1 MIKLLIRNGFRSLVK
16 QLPYSFVN
24 ILGMTIGV
32 ASILV
37 LIIWISAETSYDK
50 FHKDQDRVYRVALLI
65 KTPNIQYNQ
74 GSINMPAG
82 PEYKREFPVIEE
94 MVRVDPKTASV
105 GYNNIFSNLD
115 VLYTDKTFFE
125 MFSFD
130 LIKGDKKTCLESP
143 QSIVL
148 TEKAVKKIFGFED
161 PLGKLILIAGNTFNV
176 TAVAKD
182 PPVNTIFQFECLLPI
197 SIEEKQYHIG
207 WDGGLTSY
215 TFLRLIKG
223 ADPSQLEKQ
232 IMVYMEGAIN
242 KTFRQ
247 AGFLLTPY
255 LQKISDIHLYSTTD
269 RGNDIGEK
277 GSITKL
283 YIFSGIGLL
292 ILLIACFNFVNIS
305 TALSFHRAK
314 EVSVK
319 KIFGSDRK
327 NIILFFFVETAIA
340 ISVSFLL
347 AFIMIKILLPIIAG
361 MIGKD
366 LALTVIN
373 LPGWILIF
381 TSLFL
386 FCTVFASFYSSFYLS
401 SINPL
406 ALLSDINQGK
416 RKQSSRN
423 ILVTFQFAISTGL
436 IISCLVIYS
445 QMQFV
450 RKIDKG
456 FDEKNLLVVKLSSKT
471 SASYG
476 LIEEKLSSVPGVI
489 SVTVSAG
496 GRPGLGFTA
505 NGYQPE
511 GVEKPIMLKALYVDE
526 NYLKTLSISLING
539 RDFRNIKVDSNKVII
554 NQTFAKMFG
563 WDKPIGKF
571 ISRGTKYEVI
581 GEVKD
586 FNTSSLYDKTQP
598 IFISTVNE
606 FRDFEDLIIKF
617 QPLLISD
624 ILKSTETIIQEID
637 PSRPFMYEYLEDSI
651 NSSYALDL
659 KLNILFLV
667 LSVIA
672 IFISSL
678 GLFGLATFSTQS
690 RMKEI
695 SIRKINGANISDIFR
710 KFNFELL
717 KWVLIS
723 LVIAFPVGYYAM
735 SRWLNNFAYKTTIS
749 IWLLIS
755 SGLFTLAIGLITVS
769 WAANKAA
776 RNNPAE
782 TLRKD

>member
-1 MIKLLIRNGFRSLVK
+1 MINFLIRNGFRSLIK
-16 QLPYSFVN
+16 QMPYSFVN
-24 ILGMTIGV
+24 VLGMTICV
-32 ASILV
+32 ASVLV

-50 FHKDQDRVYRVALLI
+50 FHKDQHRLYRVALLI

-105 GYNNIFSNLD
+105 GYNNKFSTLA
-115 VLYTDKTFFE
+115 VLYTDKTFFD

-130 LIKGDKKTCLESP
+130 LKKGDKKTCLESP

-148 TEKAVKKIFGFED
+148 TEKAVKKIFGTED

-176 TAVAKD
+176 TAVATD

-232 IMVYMEGAIN
+232 ILEYMEGAIN
-242 KTFRQ
+242 KSFRQ
-247 AGFLLTPY
+247 FGYLLTPY

-283 YIFSGIGLL
+283 YMFSGIGLF

-319 KIFGSDRK
+319 KIFGSERK
-327 NIILFFFVETAIA
+327 NIILFFFVESAIA
-340 ISVSFLL
+340 ISVSLLL
-347 AFIMIKILLPIIAG
+347 AFILVKILLPIIAG

-366 LALTVIN
+366 LVLTVIK
-373 LPGWILIF
+373 LPVWILIF
-381 TSLFL
+381 ISLFL
-386 FCTVFASFYSSFYLS
+386 FCTIFASFYSSFYLS

-406 ALLSDINQGK
+406 SLLSDINQGK

-445 QMQFV
+445 QMLFV

-471 SASYG
+471 SASYR

-489 SVTVSAG
+489 SVTVSTG

-511 GVEKPIMLKALYVDE
+511 GVEKPVMLKALYVDE
-526 NYLKTLSISLING
+526 NYLKTLNISLING
-539 RDFRNIKVDSNKVII
+539 RDFRNIKVDSNKVIV

-563 WDKPIGKF
+563 WENPIGKF

-581 GEVKD
+581 GEVRD

-617 QPLLISD
+617 QPLHISD
-624 ILKSTETIIQEID
+624 VLKSTETIIHEID
-637 PSRPFMYEYLEDSI
+637 PSRAFMYEYLEDSI

-678 GLFGLATFSTQS
+678 GLFGLATFATQS

-695 SIRKINGANISDIFR
+695 SIRKINGATISDIFN

-717 KWVLIS
+717 RWILIS
-723 LVIAFPVGYYAM
+723 FVIAFPVGYYGM

-749 IWLLIS
+749 VWLLIS
-755 SGLFTLAIGLITVS
+755 SGLFTLAIGLFTVS

-782 TLRKD
+782 ILRKD

>member
-1 MIKLLIRNGFRSLVK
+1 MIKILIRNGFRSLIK
-16 QLPYSFVN
+16 QMPYSFVN

-32 ASILV
+32 ASVLV
-37 LIIWISAETSYDK
+37 LIIWICGETSYDK
-50 FHKDQDRVYRVALLI
+50 FHKDQERLYRVALII
-65 KTPNIQYNQ
+65 KTPNIEHNQ

-94 MVRVDPKTASV
+94 MVRVDPKTAIA
-105 GYNNIFSNLD
+105 GYNNKFSRLS
-115 VLYTDKTFFE
+115 VLYTDKTFFDL
-125 MFSFD
+125 FSFD

-148 TEKAVKKIFGFED
+148 TEKAVKKIFGAED

-182 PPVNTIFQFECLLPI
+182 PPVNTIFQFECLLPL

-232 IMVYMEGAIN
+232 ILGYMEGAIN
-242 KTFRQ
+242 KNLRQ
-247 AGFLLTPY
+247 SGFLLTPY

-277 GSITKL
+277 GSVTKL
-283 YIFSGIGLL
+283 FMFSGIGLL

-305 TALSFHRAK
+305 TALSFRRAK

-340 ISVSFLL
+340 ISVSLLL
-347 AFIMIKILLPIIAG
+347 AFILVKILLPVIAG

-366 LALTVIN
+366 LSLTVIK

-386 FCTVFASFYSSFYLS
+386 FCTIFASFYSSFYLS

-423 ILVTFQFAISTGL
+423 MLVTFQFAISTGL

-450 RKIDKG
+450 RKKDKG
-456 FDEKNLLVVKLSSKT
+456 FDEKNLLVVNLSSKT
-471 SASYG
+471 SASYRT
-476 LIEEKLSSVPGVI
+476 IEEKLSSVPGVI

-496 GRPGLGFTA
+496 GRPGLGFTS

-511 GVEKPIMLKALYVDE
+511 GVEKPVMLNALYVDE
-526 NYLKTLSISLING
+526 NYLKTMRITLIDG
-539 RDFRNIKVDSNKVII
+539 RDFRNIKVDSNKVIV

-571 ISRGTKYEVI
+571 ISRGAKYEVI
-581 GEVKD
+581 GEVRD
-586 FNTSSLYDKTQP
+586 FNTSALYDKIQP

-617 QPLLISD
+617 QPLYISD
-624 ILKSTETIIQEID
+624 VLKSTETIIQKID
-637 PSRPFMYEYLEDSI
+637 TSRPFRYEFLEDSI

-678 GLFGLATFSTQS
+678 GLFGLATFATQS

-695 SIRKINGANISDIFR
+695 SIRRINGASISDIFR

-717 KWVLIS
+717 KWVLLS
-723 LVIAFPVGYYAM
+723 FVIAAPIGYYAM
-735 SRWLNNFAYKTTIS
+735 NKWLNNFAYKTTVS
-749 IWLLIS
+749 LWLLLS
-755 SGLFTLAIGLITVS
+755 SCLFTLAIGLLTVS
-769 WAANKAA
+769 WAANKAS
-776 RNNPAE
+776 RTNPAE

>member
-1 MIKLLIRNGFRSLVK
+1 MIKILFRNAFRSLVK
-16 QLPYSFVN
+16 QMPYSFVN

-32 ASILV
+32 ASVLV
-37 LIIWISAETSYDK
+37 LIIWIIGETSYDK
-50 FHKDQDRVYRVALLI
+50 FLKDRERLYRIALLI
-65 KTPNIQYNQ
+65 KTPNIVYNQ

-82 PEYKREFPVIEE
+82 PEYKKEFPVIEE
-94 MVRVDPKTASV
+94 MVRVDPKTASAS
-105 GYNNIFSNLD
+105 YNNKFSQLT
-115 VLYTDKTFFE
+115 VLYTDRTFFD

-130 LIKGDKKTCLESP
+130 LLKGDKKTCLESP

-148 TEKAVKKIFGFED
+148 TEKAVRKIFGTED

-176 TAVAKD
+176 TGVAKD
-182 PPVNTIFQFECLLPI
+182 PPVNTVFQFECLLPI

-207 WDGGLTSY
+207 WDGGMTAY
-215 TFLRLIKG
+215 TFIRLIKG

-255 LQKISDIHLYSTTD
+255 LQKIADIHLYSNTD

-283 YIFSGIGLL
+283 YLFSGIGLL
-292 ILLIACFNFVNIS
+292 ILLIACFNFINIS
-305 TALSFHRAK
+305 TALSFRRAK

-319 KIFGSDRK
+319 KIFGSDRN
-327 NIILFFFVETAIA
+327 NIVLFFFIESAIA
-340 ISVSFLL
+340 ISISLLL
-347 AFIMIKILLPIIAG
+347 AYILIKILLPFISGIIS
-361 MIGKD
+361 KD
-366 LALTVIN
+366 LTLTLIR
-373 LPGWILIF
+373 LPGWFLIF
-381 TSLFL
+381 VSLFL
-386 FCTVFASFYSSFYLS
+386 FCTVFASFYSSFHLS

-423 ILVTFQFAISTGL
+423 ILVTIQFAISTGL

-456 FDEKNLLVVKLSSKT
+456 FDEKNLLVAKLSSKT
-471 SASYG
+471 SASYR

-496 GRPGLGFTA
+496 GRPGLGFTS
-505 NGYQPE
+505 NGYKLE
-511 GVEKPIMLKALYVDE
+511 GVEKPVMLNVLYVDE
-526 NYLKTLSISLING
+526 NYLKTLKISLVDG
-539 RDFRNIKVDSNKVII
+539 RDFRNVKADSNKVIV
-554 NQTFAKMFG
+554 NQTFVKMFG
-563 WDKPIGKF
+563 GNNPIGKF
-571 ISRGTKYEVI
+571 ISRDTKYEVI

-586 FNTSSLYDKTQP
+586 FNTSSLYEKTQP

-606 FRDFEDLIIKF
+606 FRDFEDLIVKY
-617 QPLLISD
+617 QPLHISD
-624 ILKSTETIIQEID
+624 VLKSTETIIREID
-637 PSRPFMYEYLEDSI
+637 PSRPFTYEFLEDSL

-690 RMKEI
+690 RIKEI
-695 SIRKINGANISDIFR
+695 SIRKINGATIADIFS
-710 KFNFELL
+710 KYNFELL

-723 LVIAFPVGYYAM
+723 FIIAIPAGYFAM
-735 SRWLNNFAYKTTIS
+735 SIWLRNYAYKTTIS
-749 IWLLIS
+749 IWLILTS
-755 SGLFTLAIGLITVS
+755 ALFTLAIGLITVS

-776 RNNPAE
+776 RTNPAE
-782 TLRKD
+782 TLRKE

>member
-1 MIKLLIRNGFRSLVK
+1 MIKLLFRNGFRSLIK
-16 QLPYSFVN
+16 QMPYSFVN
-24 ILGMTIGV
+24 ILGMTVGV
-32 ASILV
+32 GSVLV

-50 FHKDQDRVYRVALLI
+50 FQKDKERLYRIAVI
-65 KTPNIQYNQ
+65 MKTPNIVYNE

-94 MVRVDPKTASV
+94 MVRVDPKIATA
-105 GYNNIFSNLD
+105 GYNNKFSQLN
-115 VLYTDKTFFE
+115 VLYTDRTFFN

-130 LIKGDKKTCLESP
+130 LIKGDKKTCLDSP

-148 TEKAVKKIFGFED
+148 SEKAVNKIFGTDD
-161 PLGKLILIAGNTFNV
+161 PMGKVILIAGNTFNV
-176 TAVAKD
+176 TGVAKD
-182 PPVNTIFQFECLLPI
+182 PPVNTVFQFECLLPI

-207 WDGGLTSY
+207 WDGGMTAF
-215 TFLRLIKG
+215 TFIRLVKG
-223 ADPSQLEKQ
+223 ADPTQLEKQ

-255 LQKISDIHLYSTTD
+255 LQKIRDIHLYSTTN
-269 RGNDIGEK
+269 RGDIGEK
-277 GSITKL
+277 GSITKI
-283 YIFSGIGLL
+283 YMFSGIGLL
-292 ILLIACFNFVNIS
+292 ILLIACFNFINIS

-319 KIFGSDRK
+319 KIFGSERK
-327 NIILFFFVETAIA
+327 NIMLFFFIETAIA
-340 ISVSFLL
+340 ISISLLL
-347 AFIMIKILLPIIAG
+347 AFILVKILLPVIAG

-366 LALTVIN
+366 LSLTVIK
-373 LPGWILIF
+373 LPAWILIF

-386 FCTVFASFYSSFYLS
+386 FCTIFASFYSSFYLS
-401 SINPL
+401 SISPL
-406 ALLSDINQGK
+406 ALLSEINQGK
-416 RKQSSRN
+416 RKLSSRN

-436 IISCLVIYS
+436 IISCLVMYS

-456 FDEKNLLVVKLSSKT
+456 FDEKNLLVVKLSSKA
-471 SASYG
+471 SASYR

-496 GRPGLGFTA
+496 GRPGLGFTS
-505 NGYQPE
+505 NGYKLE
-511 GVEKPIMLKALYVDE
+511 GVEKPVMLNALYVDE
-526 NYLKTLSISLING
+526 NYLKTLKISLLDG
-539 RDFRNIKVDSNKVII
+539 RDFRNVKADSNKVIV
-554 NQTFAKMFG
+554 NHTFAKMFG
-563 WDKPIGKF
+563 CDNPIGKF
-571 ISRGTKYEVI
+571 ISRGAKYEVI
-581 GEVKD
+581 GEVRD
-586 FNTSSLYDKTQP
+586 FNTSALYDKIQP

-606 FRDFEDLIIKF
+606 FRDFEDLIVKY
-617 QPLLISD
+617 QPMYISD
-624 ILKSTETIIQEID
+624 VMKSSETIIREID
-637 PSRPFMYEYLEDSI
+637 PSRPFLFEFLEDSL
-651 NSSYALDL
+651 NSSYAIDL

-667 LSVIA
+667 ISVIA

-678 GLFGLATFSTQS
+678 GLFGLATFTTQS

-695 SIRKINGANISDIFR
+695 SIRRINGASISDVFR

-723 LVIAFPVGYYAM
+723 FVIALPVGYYAM
-735 SRWLNNFAYKTTIS
+735 SRWLNNFAYKTSIS

-755 SGLFTLAIGLITVS
+755 SCLLTLSIGLFTVS

-776 RNNPAE
+776 RTNPAE
-782 TLRKD
+782 TLRKE